1 MTGIGLLHNPHAKRN
16 VADPDAANRLDAI
29 LGNDGI
35 SRRASTIDELRAAV
49 AAFKEA
55 RIELLAVGGG
65 DGTNH
70 VTIKGLMDAYGDT
83 PLPAFALLRG
93 GTMNTIANSFGI
105 PRRSPEVLLGRY
117 KRCYARRGT
126 HPMRFIEPNVMCVG
140 EQYGFI
146 FGTGAIYG
154 YIAEYNRRETRDALW
169 AAKLL
174 ATACASATVGGATIQ
189 RVAQRWR
196 GSVRFDDGS
205 AFPEADYLTIG
216 GSTCGQIGLG
226 FRPFYRSGQS
236 ADEFHMLGI
245 FGSPLEFIM
254 RLPRLWQGRSLG
266 PNCTYEKMVRRATLE
281 PSDGVMRY
289 TIDGDVYEQEGKLE
303 IACGPKV
310 RIIIPEK

>member
-174 ATACASATVGGATIQ
+174 ATACASATVGG
-189 RVAQRWR
+189 
-196 GSVRFDDGS
+196 
-205 AFPEADYLTIG
+205 E
-216 GSTCGQIGLG
+216 
-226 FRPFYRSGQS
+226 
-236 ADEFHMLGI
+236 
-245 FGSPLEFIM
+245 
-254 RLPRLWQGRSLG
+254 
-266 PNCTYEKMVRRATLE
+266 
-281 PSDGVMRY
+281 
-289 TIDGDVYEQEGKLE
+289 
-303 IACGPKV
+303 
-310 RIIIPEK
+310 